1 MSNHTAALD
10 IGAKLWSLCHVLRD
24 DGVTYHQY
32 LSELTYLLFLKMM
45 KETGQEDRLK
55 VWKPTERT
63 KGAPKVEQ
71 PGTRWDDL
79 MGASAPERLDIY
91 KLMLLDYGLNAR
103 GAVQEIYANANTFIT
118 KPATLSKLVTDIDSL
133 DWYSV
138 DRDDLGDLYEDLLE
152 RNAGEK
158 KSGAGQ
164 YFTPRH
170 LIASIMSVM
179 RPQLGDVIQDPA
191 AGTCGFL
198 IAANSYLRQH
208 NDFDSL
214 SNDAQRKYRLETFH
228 GMELVQDTHRLA
240 LMNMLLHG
248 IEGGVTYGDTL
259 SDDHKGLPPATLIL
273 SNPPFGTKKGGGLP
287 TRGDLT
293 FETSNKQFA
302 FLQHIYRALRPG
314 GRAAVV
320 LPDNVLFESN
330 VGTDIR
336 RDLMDKC
343 NLHTILRL
351 PTGIFYAQGVKTNVL
366 FFTRGPDKK
375 DGDKG
380 NTKEVWVYD
389 MRANMP
395 QFGKRTPFTRD
406 YFRTPPDAAASTP
419 RDKFEDVFG
428 DDPQGGPKALKQRV
442 DTGEAGRW
450 RRFTREQIAARGD
463 NLDIAWL
470 KDDSAATADAQRDEP
485 ALLARLALHELN
497 GAMADL
503 RALLGALGE
512 DPDVALNGADDEA
525 VPTAGAV

>member
-1 MSNHTAALD
+1 MSNPTAALD

-55 VWKPTERT
+55 VWKPVERK

-71 PGTRWDDL
+71 PGARWDDL
-79 MGASAPERLDIY
+79 LNASAPERLDTY
-91 KLMLLDYGLNAR
+91 KEMLLDYGLHGR

-118 KPATLSKLVTDIDSL
+118 KPATLSKLVTDIDAL

-170 LIASIMSVM
+170 LIDSIVAVM
-179 RPQLGDVIQDPA
+179 EPQLKDVIQDPA

-198 IAANSYLRQH
+198 IAANNYLRRD
-208 NDFDSL
+208 NDIYSL
-214 SNDAQRKYRLETFH
+214 SDAAQRRYRNETFY

-248 IEGGVTYGDTL
+248 IEGGVAYGDTL
-259 SDDHKGLPPATLIL
+259 SDDYKQLPPATLIL

-287 TRGDLT
+287 TRSDLT
-293 FETSNKQFA
+293 HVTSNKQFA
-302 FLQHIYRALRPG
+302 FLQHIYRGLKPG

-330 VGTDIR
+330 IGTDIR
-336 RDLMDKC
+336 RDLMNKC
-343 NLHTILRL
+343 NLHTVLRL

-366 FFTRGPDKK
+366 FFTRGKT
-375 DGDKG
+375 DKG

-395 QFGKRTPFTRD
+395 QFGKRTPFSRD
-406 YFRTPPDAAASTP
+406 YFRTPADAPASTP
-419 RDKFEDVFG
+419 RDKFENVFG
-428 DDPQGGPKALKQRV
+428 DDPQGGPDALARRV
-442 DTGEAGRW
+442 NTGETGRW
-450 RRFTREQIAARGD
+450 RKFTREQIAARGD
-463 NLDIAWL
+463 NLDISWL
-470 KDDSAATADAQRDEP
+470 KDDNAETAEAQRDEP
-485 ALLARLALHELN
+485 ALVARLALRELN
-497 GAMADL
+497 AAVFEL
-503 RALLGALGE
+503 RALLDELGE
-512 DPDVALNGADDEA
+512 DPDLALDDILLSDEDSASGVAA
-525 VPTAGAV
+525 